1 MIGSKKLLAI
11 IPARGNSKR
20 LPGKNLKN
28 LLGRPLIAWSIDAAL
43 KSEYVD
49 RIIVST
55 DDEEIA
61 KISRRN
67 GAETPFIRPKSLARD
82 DSQSIDVVT
91 HAIKM
96 LKDSD
101 DEYDYVVLL
110 QPTSPF
116 RNSTHIDEA
125 VKTLIEKSASAIIST
140 TKSDINPKW
149 MNTIPE
155 SGDMTSFLD
164 KKYQNIRSQDLPVY
178 YQLNGAIYLSKVNN
192 LIQENTF
199 FLKKNIFTYIMDR
212 KSSIDI
218 DDQYDFIYANSIIEL
233 NESI

>member
-1 MIGSKKLLAI
+1 MIGSKKLLAV

-20 LPGKNLKN
+20 LPGKNLKS
-28 LLGRPLIAWSIDAAL
+28 LLGKPLITWSIDAAL
-43 KSEYVD
+43 KSKYID

-67 GAETPFIRPKSLARD
+67 GAETPFIRPNSLARD
-82 DSQSIDVVT
+82 NSQSIDVVT
-91 HAIKM
+91 HTIKM
-96 LKDSD
+96 LKDSN
-101 DEYDYVVLL
+101 DEYDYVILL

-116 RNSTHIDEA
+116 RNSIHIDEA
-125 VKTLIEKSASAIIST
+125 VETLIEKSASAIIST

-164 KKYQNIRSQDLPVY
+164 KKYQNKRSQDLPVY
-178 YQLNGAIYLSKVNN
+178 YQLNGAIYLSKVKN
-192 LIQENTF
+192 LIQQNTF
-199 FLKKNIFTYIMDR
+199 FLKKNTYAYIMDK

-218 DDQYDFIYANSIIEL
+218 DDHFDFDYANSI
-233 NESI
+233 NSMK